1 MRVGNNTIQR
11 KNTQTAI
18 VLDCPSRALL
28 LLRSFLQDSPAHMRD
43 TATDNICH
51 PLCAIKY
58 KELLSYLNYF
68 VLMSKKK
75 RPLKLNSHFEYE
87 CVVCYSCEKNCCVE
101 GSIATCFIQ

>member
-1 MRVGNNTIQR
+1 MRAANNTIQR

-51 PLCAIKY
+51 PLCAIRY

-87 CVVCYSCEKNCCVE
+87 CVVVFHVKRITVLR
-101 GSIATCFIQ
+101 AQ